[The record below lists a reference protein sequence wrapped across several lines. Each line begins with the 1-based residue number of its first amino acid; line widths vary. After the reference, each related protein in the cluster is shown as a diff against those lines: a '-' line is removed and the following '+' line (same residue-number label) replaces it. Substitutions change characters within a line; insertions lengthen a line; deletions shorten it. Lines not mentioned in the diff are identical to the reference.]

1 MMSTQSPVFLLKV
14 ASALVKEV
22 DEKSISLADTLTSSS
37 EIDRFKL
44 ETYVQELERD
54 LDIAIS
60 LCKRALEMDPNV
72 SFADEA
78 PNKVISSAFF
88 RHGFLK
94 GLLKKYKDAVKYY
107 EESLKYEPDQATYF
121 NIGLAFIKMRG
132 LFTDRTQDA
141 VSAFQKCIQLD
152 PESEM
157 AIKAGKELARLR
169 KL

>member
-1 MMSTQSPVFLLKV
+1 MSAQSPAFLLRV
-14 ASALVKEV
+14 ASALVKEI
-22 DEKSISLADTLTSSS
+22 DEKSISLRDTLTSSS
-37 EIDRFKL
+37 EIDKSKL

-60 LCKRALEMDPNV
+60 LCKRVLEMDPNV
-72 SFADEA
+72 SFADET
-78 PNKVISSAFF
+78 PNGVISSALF

-107 EESLKYEPDQATYF
+107 EESLKYEPNQVTYF
-121 NIGLAFIKMRG
+121 NIGLSFINMRG

-157 AIKAGKELARLR
+157 AIKAGKELARLK